1 MHDKF
6 PKELIHIILAYDG
19 RIKYKNGKY
28 INVIH
33 PADIRYTNL
42 KPIIEKK
49 LNILKTVLPSG
60 PAHPTDFYFELEFEK
75 EKETGLCYAGGSYSA
90 AAYTE
95 RNKIE
100 ITYFNFKNNK
110 IQQHRTYV

>member
-1 MHDKF
+1 MDSL
-6 PKELIHIILAYDG
+6 PKELINIILQYDG

-33 PADIRYTNL
+33 PADTRYTIVT
-42 KPIIEKK
+42 PIIEKK
-49 LNILKTVLPSG
+49 LHIFKTALSMNLSSSNEYYF
-60 PAHPTDFYFELEFEK
+60 DFEFEK
-75 EKETGLCYAGGSYSA
+75 EKETGLCYASGGYSA

-100 ITYFNFKNNK
+100 ITYFNFKNDTV
-110 IQQHRTYV
+110 QQHRTYV